1 MSSPP
6 FIDQESEELDLGQIR
21 AEVFPLAGLIVL
33 FGGLALLIFLLML
46 LVAGNSLLGGFL
58 TVVSQFI
65 LAVGTGIVLMYVI
78 GRGIQLANE
87 EE

>member
-6 FIDQESEELDLGQIR
+6 FIDQESGELDISQIQ
-21 AEVFPLAGLIVL
+21 AEVFRLSGLIIL
-33 FGGLALLIFLLML
+33 FGGVALLVFLITL
-46 LVAGNSLLGGFL
+46 LIAGNSLLAGFL

-78 GRGIQLANE
+78 ARAIQLADM
-87 EE
+87 